1 MTQVNYNNS
10 NDNTYTVAYKTEHS
24 FTLTQNSHTKI
35 DSSNFGKHSNG
46 GFITK
51 IGGPNAV
58 PIANIIDSTFTT
70 VTNHGLTADDE
81 IIFFGVQGIEENIN
95 NIIFIIAET
104 TLNTFTIKN
113 KTFNLTSQTGFNGPS
128 GFVSRANNPLIS
140 IDTTHN
146 NQQLVVSKGITI
158 NGGEILLNK
167 ASAGTTINIRN
178 NEMKS
183 LTFNAESGIS
193 DIMTIDTRTGLEE
206 IRILKSDISTLLATT
221 INASSLTT
229 LNGGLEMDNDK
240 FTVEDD
246 TGNTLI
252 GGTLNTAG
260 VLTSKSKAHLNGGL
274 QMDGNKFVVE
284 DGTGNTNIE
293 GSLTVEN

>member
-1 MTQVNYNNS
+1 MGYSRKCGNGAVISSNNHGFENGDVVVLSNVGGMTEVNYNNS
-10 NDNTYTVAYKTEHS
+10 NDNTYTVAFKTEHS

-35 DSSNFGKHSNG
+35 DASNFGKHSNG

-51 IGGPNAV
+51 RCSNAV

-183 LTFNAESGIS
+183 FNIQ
-193 DIMTIDTRTGLEE
+193 R
-206 IRILKSDISTLLATT
+206 
-221 INASSLTT
+221 
-229 LNGGLEMDNDK
+229 
-240 FTVEDD
+240 
-246 TGNTLI
+246 
-252 GGTLNTAG
+252 
-260 VLTSKSKAHLNGGL
+260 
-274 QMDGNKFVVE
+274 
-284 DGTGNTNIE
+284 
-293 GSLTVEN
+293 